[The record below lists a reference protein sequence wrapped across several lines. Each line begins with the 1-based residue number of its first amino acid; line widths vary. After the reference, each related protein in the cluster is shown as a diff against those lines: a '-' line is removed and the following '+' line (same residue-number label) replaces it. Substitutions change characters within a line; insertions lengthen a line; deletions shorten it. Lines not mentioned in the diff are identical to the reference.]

1 MRFSQ
6 IETNRPEKLII
17 QVRNSEASATIP
29 RGTPCIF
36 NLSSAPQPTTANDG
50 ASAGYEDGLQV
61 VLPATA
67 GSPKSILFFAGV
79 ALADILQGQLGET
92 QVFGV
97 CPYTLILSAS
107 RSASNATWASSQS
120 SSSGAYALSIDTV
133 NNCFATF
140 TPSTPGASWT
150 GSSASFTTGFLDGA
164 GQVYQALMV
173 DSFSSLASSTS
184 NTVVTVTKSALGYR
198 TFVRAM

>member
-17 QVRNSEASATIP
+17 QVRNKEASAIIP

-36 NLSSAPQPTTANDG
+36 NLSSTPQPAAADG
-50 ASAGYEDGLQV
+50 SAAGYEDGLQV
-61 VLPATA
+61 VLPSTA
-67 GSPKSILFFAGV
+67 GSPASILFFAGV
-79 ALADILQGQLGET
+79 ALADIANGQLGEC

-97 CPYTLILSAS
+97 APYTLILSAS

-140 TPSTPGASWT
+140 TPSTPGVSWT
-150 GSSASFTTGFLDGA
+150 GSSASFSTGFLDGA
-164 GQVYQALMV
+164 GQAYQALMI